1 MSPTSPRRRSRLLAS
16 RSTRLLALTA
26 GLTLSGWALGLNA
39 PPEAAACG
47 CFAPPDPSVPIVQ
60 AGERILF
67 AHKDGEVTAH
77 IQIQYQGKPGDFGW
91 LLPLPAVP
99 KDRTGKDGID
109 LGIDELFTQ
118 LTTTTQPKYRLNRVY
133 EQCGSGLSRGGA
145 FATNSDSAGGVG
157 GAESASPPQAP
168 TPLVIKDSI
177 GPYDYAVLRA
187 DSKDLMF
194 NWLKDNKYFVP
205 TGTEAAVN
213 PYIRPGAYFLALKLK
228 AGLEAGDLQPVVLRY
243 KSDLP
248 MIPIILTSVAATPN
262 MGVQVWMLGA
272 GRAIPRNY
280 YHTVVNDAQVDW
292 LTAGRNYNDVIIKA
306 VGEAEGKHAFVTE
319 YAGTAGVMRGILDR
333 PNRFSAL
340 PTLATTT
347 ETVAFVEKALSMFS
361 LNSQLTSLLAR
372 AVPLPAALSQQGITP
387 STYYQQIR
395 FYLQTDRVQHPEKYT
410 DIAAA
415 LTDFPTKAAALA
427 DDLKQKIADP
437 TLEAAALFY
446 LHSTMTRLYSTLSP
460 EDMNSDPVFSYNPSL
475 PPYPNE
481 HTATLTYHCGGF
493 FSQQRYT
500 SATLELPSGLRRE
513 LSIDDVNS
521 NKYPAID
528 APYSEQIQI
537 LRETG
542 EPEVVVDNSDAIR
555 RALGIGGCSLTGIAA
570 RTTGPEAATTTATS
584 LGLLLGAGALVA
596 LRSARR
602 RGASR

>member
-1 MSPTSPRRRSRLLAS
+1 MSSLSSPRRPRLLAS
-16 RSTRLLALTA
+16 RSSRLLALTC
-26 GLTLSGWALGLNA
+26 GLGLSSLALGLSA
-39 PPEAAACG
+39 PPPAEACG

-67 AHKDGEVTAH
+67 AHKDGVVTAH

-99 KDRTGKDGID
+99 TDRNGKDGIE
-109 LGIDELFTQ
+109 LGVDELFTQ
-118 LTTTTQPKYRLNRVY
+118 LISTTQPKYRMNRVY
-133 EQCGSGLSRGGA
+133 EQCGSGLSRNAAFGA
-145 FATNSDSAGGVG
+145 SEAAGSAADGI
-157 GAESASPPQAP
+157 GADMGAPPQAP

-177 GPYDYAVLRA
+177 GPYDYAVLKA

-205 TGTEAAVN
+205 TGTEGAVN

-228 AGLEAGDLQPVVLRY
+228 AGLSAGDLQPVVLRY

-272 GRAIPRNY
+272 GRAIPRNF
-280 YHTVVNDAQVDW
+280 YHTVINDAQIDW

-319 YAGTAGVMRGILDR
+319 FAGSPQVMRGVLDR
-333 PNRFSAL
+333 PGRFDAL
-340 PTLATTT
+340 LTLTSTTDPVT
-347 ETVAFVEKALSMFS
+347 FVEKALGMFV
-361 LNSQLTSLLAR
+361 LNSQLTTLLSR
-372 AVPLPAALSQQGITP
+372 ALPLPSALAATGVTP
-387 STYYQQIR
+387 ATYYQQIR

-410 DIAAA
+410 DIAASLA
-415 LTDFPTKAAALA
+415 DFPNQARPLA
-427 DDLKQKIADP
+427 DDLRTKIAEP
-437 TLEAAALFY
+437 TLDAAALFNQ
-446 LHSTMTRLYSTLSP
+446 HSTMTRLYSTLSP
-460 EDMNSDPVFSYNPSL
+460 EDMNKDPVFSYNPSL

-493 FSQQRYT
+493 FSSQRYS
-500 SATLELPSGLRRE
+500 SATLELPSGLHRE
-513 LSIDDVNS
+513 FSIDQVNGGT
-521 NKYPAID
+521 YPAID

-542 EPEVVVDNSDAIR
+542 EPEIVVDNSDAIR
-555 RALGIGGCSLTGIAA
+555 RALGLGGCSLTGITA
-570 RTTGPEAATTTATS
+570 RSTGSSVATS
-584 LGLLLGAGALVA
+584 LSLLLGAGALVA
-596 LRSARR
+596 LRGARR
-602 RGASR
+602 RRASR

>member
-1 MSPTSPRRRSRLLAS
+1 MSPLSPVPPRRSALLSS

-26 GLTLSGWALGLNA
+26 GLAVSGWALGLST

-67 AHKDGEVTAH
+67 AHQNGEVTAH

-99 KDRTGKDGID
+99 TDRTGKEGID
-109 LGIDELFTQ
+109 LGVDELFTQ
-118 LTTTTQPKYRLNRVY
+118 LISTTQPKYRLNRVY
-133 EQCGSGLSRGGA
+133 EQCGSGLSRGGTNAA
-145 FATNSDSAGGVG
+145 FGAADATS
-157 GAESASPPQAP
+157 GAPEAAPPQAP
-168 TPLVIKDSI
+168 SPLVIKDSI
-177 GPYDYAVLRA
+177 GPYEYAVLRA

-228 AGLEAGDLQPVVLRY
+228 AGLDAGDLQPVVLRY

-280 YHTVVNDAQVDW
+280 YHTVVNDAQIDW

-306 VGEAEGKHAFVTE
+306 VGEADGKHAFVTE
-319 YAGTAGVMRGILDR
+319 YAGSPQVMRGVLDR
-333 PNRFSAL
+333 PGRFSAL

-347 ETVAFVEKALSMFS
+347 DPVSFVEKTLTMFVV
-361 LNSQLTSLLAR
+361 NSQLTSLLSR
-372 AVPLPAALSQQGITP
+372 ALPLPAALSQQGVTL
-387 STYYQQIR
+387 TNYYQQIR
-395 FYLQTDRVQHPEKYT
+395 SFLQRPEMFP
-410 DIAAA
+410 DIATA
-415 LTDFPTKAAALA
+415 LAEFPTKAPTLA
-427 DDLKQKIADP
+427 NDLKLKIADP
-437 TLEAAALFY
+437 TLEAGALFNQ
-446 LHSTMTRLYSTLSP
+446 HSTMTRLYTTLSP
-460 EDMNSDPVFSYNPSL
+460 EDMNSDPVFSYNPGL

-493 FSQQRYT
+493 FSQQRYS
-500 SATLELPSGLRRE
+500 SATLELPSGLRRSF
-513 LSIDDVNS
+513 SIDQVNGGQ
-521 NKYPAID
+521 YPPLD

-542 EPEVVVDNSDAIR
+542 EPEIVVDNSDAIR
-555 RALGIGGCSLTGIAA
+555 RALGLGGCSLTGVAA
-570 RTTGPEAATTTATS
+570 RGVGSSTATS
-584 LGLLLGAGALVA
+584 LGLLLGASALLA

-602 RGASR
+602 RSANG